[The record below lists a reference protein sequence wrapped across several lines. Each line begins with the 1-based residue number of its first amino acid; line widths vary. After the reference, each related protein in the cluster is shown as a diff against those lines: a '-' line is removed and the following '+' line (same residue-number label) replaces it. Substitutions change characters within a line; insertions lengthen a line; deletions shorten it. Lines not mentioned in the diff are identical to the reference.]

1 MHQPTIEKLHD
12 LRLGAMANALTA
24 QLQQPE
30 IDAMPFAERLALL
43 VDIQH
48 SAMLTAALAQRLTRA
63 GMRQSACME
72 NLDLRTP
79 RGLDRSTM
87 QALASGLWIRQ
98 HRNVLISGAA
108 GIGKAGLT
116 ARWAIRPPATA
127 SRCST
132 SASRGCSTSWGLPGC
147 MAVRPD
153 C

>member
-1 MHQPTIEKLHD
+1 MHQPTIEKLHA

-63 GMRQSACME
+63 GMRQSACLE

-87 QALASGLWIRQ
+87 QALAGGLWIRQ
-98 HRNVLISGAA
+98 NRNVLISGAA
-108 GIGKAGLT
+108 E
-116 ARWAIRPPATA
+116 
-127 SRCST
+127 
-132 SASRGCSTSWGLPGC
+132 SAS
-147 MAVRPD
+147 
-153 C
+153 